1 MPKSGTAMSNA
12 SLPYLMGRNL
22 GSIRG
27 VLGSFRGVEV
37 GEGIIVNHRE
47 VPLLLARDGAGSIPN
62 WMVRPGGSG
71 DFSGFLERAEAQAG
85 AGAIVLWRRSSI
97 LFHLKNQVAESLQ
110 SRRPRSIVFRRV
122 HHRKTPRGSL
132 RRAWGFRR

>member
-1 MPKSGTAMSNA
+1 MPKSGTATSKA
-12 SLPYLMGRNL
+12 SISYLMGRNL
-22 GSIRG
+22 GS
-27 VLGSFRGVEV
+27 FCGVEV
-37 GEGIIVNHRE
+37 GEGIIVNHRD

-71 DFSGFLERAEAQAG
+71 DFFGFLERAEAQAG
-85 AGAIVLWRRSSI
+85 AGAIVLWRRSST

-122 HHRKTPRGSL
+122 HHPKTPRGSL
-132 RRAWGFRR
+132 HRAQGLTR